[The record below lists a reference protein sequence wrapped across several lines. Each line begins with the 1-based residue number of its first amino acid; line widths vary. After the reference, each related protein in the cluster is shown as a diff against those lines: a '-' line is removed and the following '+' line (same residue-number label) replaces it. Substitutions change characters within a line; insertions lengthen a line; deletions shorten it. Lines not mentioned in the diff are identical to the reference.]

1 MTHHRS
7 VVVLYLS
14 GSRLVDL
21 AALVGVFDRATSLR
35 RTDDFVFYEL
45 MVVTFRSGYEELGR
59 KESRIPCLTV
69 DELHKPI
76 DTVLIAACNTRFD
89 TVEFK
94 EAVRWLKQEATQ
106 ARRIGAMSTGVLLLA
121 EAGLINGRQATT
133 DWQWC
138 AELARRYPQVRVR
151 PHATVVRDG
160 DICTSSGLA
169 AGAYQAL
176 ALVEEDLGA
185 DMAQKLAIEF
195 ELPLQPP
202 CLKTVLGAPMRRIAG
217 SDTMR
222 ELQTWIGSHLQEPLP
237 VNRLAAI
244 VGMSRRTFAREFV
257 RALEVTPARYVEE
270 IRVTAALRLL
280 GETLTGFESIA
291 RQCGFGSANSMR
303 RAFIRILRVTP
314 TAYRSTFGG
323 SISALVV

>member
-7 VVVLYLS
+7 VVVLYLP

-21 AALVGVFDRATSLR
+21 AGPLGVFDRATSLR
-35 RTDDFVFYEL
+35 RTDDFVCYEL
-45 MVVTFRSGYEELGR
+45 MVVKFRSGDEGLGR
-59 KESRIPCLTV
+59 RECPIPCV
-69 DELHKPI
+69 GIDELHKPI

-94 EAVRWLKQEATQ
+94 EAVQWLKQEATQ

-138 AELARRYPQVRVR
+138 DELARRYPQVRVR

-160 DICTSSGLA
+160 YICTSSGLA

-176 ALVEEDLGA
+176 ALVEEDHGD
-185 DMAQKLAIEF
+185 DMAQQLAIEF
-195 ELPLQPP
+195 EIPFQPP
-202 CLKTVLGAPMRRIAG
+202 RLKAVLGAPMQRIAG
-217 SDTMR
+217 SGTMR
-222 ELQTWIGSHLQEPLP
+222 ELQTWIGSHLQEPLH

-270 IRVTAALRLL
+270 IRVTAARRLL
-280 GETLTGFESIA
+280 GETVTGFESIA

-303 RAFIRILRVTP
+303 RAFLRLLRVTP
-314 TAYRSTFGG
+314 IAYRSY
-323 SISALVV
+323 VQRVY